1 MIEGI
6 LNWLD
11 YTLNGDVR
19 SASIERWQIDAK
31 QNPYRAYMNLRD
43 TPVRYHGE
51 ALACLDDATKA
62 KITDLLSSD
71 SIEGD
76 DL

>member
-1 MIEGI
+1 MIEGL

-43 TPVRYHGE
+43 TPIRYHAE
-51 ALACLDDATKA
+51 ALGCLDNETRA
-62 KITDLLSSD
+62 KITAFLSSD
-71 SIEGD
+71 SIDGD
-76 DL
+76 AL